1 MGDNLVSF
9 KAEGPGPADHGFLG
23 MAPMMVMDRVSW
35 YELPKLHWV
44 VLGGGALVF
53 LCTLGAAG
61 RRAVRR
67 RLGAAR
73 PEDALPWRWLLIL
86 TALLDVAFL
95 IAAAAVLGASDGLLE
110 NPLTGLKVALALPV
124 IAALLTVGAIWA
136 GVRQWRTGAGTR
148 GARLRYA
155 ATVLVAVL
163 FIWS

>member
-1 MGDNLVSF
+1 RV
-9 KAEGPGPADHGFLG
+9 
-23 MAPMMVMDRVSW
+23 APLTVLARGW
-35 YELPKLHWV
+35 CAELPRLHWV

-124 IAALLTVGAIWA
+124 IAALLTVGAVGA
-136 GVRQWRTGAGTR
+136 AALQWRTGAGTR

-155 ATVLVAVL
+155 ATGLVAG
-163 FIWS
+163 